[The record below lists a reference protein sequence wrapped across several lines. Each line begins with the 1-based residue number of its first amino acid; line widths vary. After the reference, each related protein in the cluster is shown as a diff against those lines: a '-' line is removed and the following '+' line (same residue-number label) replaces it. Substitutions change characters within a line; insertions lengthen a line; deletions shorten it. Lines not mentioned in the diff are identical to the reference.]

1 MNVDGDLEASSI
13 TAIAQDSNDK
23 VFYKVNDDNRLTDV
37 YIKVVD
43 ETETV
48 TPGAGVLSAT
58 ALAKD
63 SSGDLVASVTLAG
76 PAAGAMTFNVTVERY
91 MEATNIWQTA
101 AIGTVTVANGNSA
114 GQSAALIANGSL
126 VNGALYRVTATY
138 NDGSVTSGNFTA

>member
-1 MNVDGDLEASSI
+1 M
-13 TAIAQDSNDK
+13 
-23 VFYKVNDDNRLTDV
+23 

-76 PAAGAMTFNVTVERY
+76 LPQAMTFNVTVERY

>member
-1 MNVDGDLEASSI
+1 MRP
-13 TAIAQDSNDK
+13 
-23 VFYKVNDDNRLTDV
+23 RLS
-37 YIKVVD
+37 
-43 ETETV
+43 
-48 TPGAGVLSAT
+48 PR
-58 ALAKD
+58 ALACSLPKD

>member
-101 AIGTVTVANGNSA
+101 AIGTVTVATVT
-114 GQSAALIANGSL
+114 LL
-126 VNGALYRVTATY
+126 DRVPH
-138 NDGSVTSGNFTA
+138 